1 MSIRTK
7 PQVLVVDHPN
17 PSFLHSYAIKILC
30 WFKIQ
35 KKGGAPSQGCVT
47 FWVYGGNLKAIL
59 NESSAR
65 PYYMQTR
72 FKTLKAAKQE
82 AQRIKNELNEVMM

>member
-17 PSFLHSYAIKILC
+17 PSFLPSYAIKILG
-30 WFKIQ
+30 WFKIH
-35 KKGGAPSQGCVT
+35 KKGELPKQGCVT
-47 FWVYGGNLKAIL
+47 FWMYGGNLKAIL
-59 NESSAR
+59 NESSTR

-82 AQRIKNELNEVMM
+82 AKRIKKELNEVMM